1 MRGVWRA
8 GEAQAHSGEWLG
20 WSAVFGADEWPE
32 LFHHVLRCLCHVQGF
47 GVGRGPALGNSQCSY
62 RLYRHPTGGRAL
74 NPIPFDPRQPCPYR
88 VRPRLLAPCPWDRCD
103 RHGTCSCFATTRV
116 VALKHGEGL
125 GYVLVAGFRRAHRET
140 TGTRLE
146 WLRALSALAG
156 SRTRQPLR

>member
-8 GEAQAHSGEWLG
+8 GEAQAHSGDWLG

-88 VRPRLLAPCPWDRCD
+88 VRPRLLAPCPLDRCD
-103 RHGTCSCFATTRV
+103 RHGTFSRVSRRREWWPSSTVRDWATCWW
-116 VALKHGEGL
+116 
-125 GYVLVAGFRRAHRET
+125 LVFVELTGKRRAR
-140 TGTRLE
+140 GWSGCVR
-146 WLRALSALAG
+146 
-156 SRTRQPLR
+156 